1 MIARMKQL
9 FWRTNAGYRWFH
21 LFVLGLAPLCIAGW
35 LMAQGQVSSDFTVH
49 EWGTLTAVAGKD
61 GRAVEWQ
68 PLTGSSDLPEFV
80 EHLNSANFKSGLR
93 GTIRMETPVMYFYSP
108 QEATVSVSVTFTK
121 GLITEWYPHASR
133 VAPSGLLRNA
143 SLDQLQTDGSIAWNQ
158 LHVAPNLTA
167 EFPREDQ
174 ENRYYAARETA
185 SAPLTVNAP
194 RGEQE
199 EKFLF

>member
-1 MIARMKQL
+1 MSPRTKSFLFGTRVKYRPYLLLALGIA
-9 FWRTNAGYRWFH
+9 A
-21 LFVLGLAPLCIAGW
+21 LCAEGW
-35 LMAQGQVSSDFTVH
+35 LAAQVEGCADVTVH
-49 EWGTLTAVAGKD
+49 EWGTFTAVAGKD
-61 GRAVEWQ
+61 GQAVEWQ
-68 PLTGSSDLPEFV
+68 PFTGSTDLPEFV